1 MTPQDAADFD
11 AVAELYATARP
22 SYPRAAV
29 DWLVG
34 QHAGTVVD
42 VGAGTG
48 LFTRLLD
55 GRARTVIAVEPSRA
69 MLATLRASL
78 EGIEAVEGTGERMPL
93 PDASAD
99 LVTFA
104 QAWHWV
110 DVPAATAEVA
120 RVLRPGGRLGL
131 VWNLRD
137 ERVPWV
143 RALGAAMR
151 ADGDHF
157 RGETD
162 DPAVDGPFGEPER
175 RFDEWV
181 RPCTRDEILADV
193 RSRSY
198 FALLTAAEQQHTL
211 DDVVDVLESH
221 AETRGRASIG
231 LPYVTAS
238 FRYARPDAGTGIR
251 PT

>member
-11 AVAELYATARP
+11 PVAELYATARP
-22 SYPRAAV
+22 SYPKQAV
-29 DWLVG
+29 DWLIG

-55 GRARTVIAVEPSRA
+55 GRARTVIAVEPSTA
-69 MLATLRASL
+69 MLTALRAAL
-78 EGIEAVEGTGERMPL
+78 PGVEAVEGTGERMPL

-99 LVTFA
+99 IVTFA

-110 DVPAATAEVA
+110 DAPAATAEVA

-157 RGETD
+157 RGETE
-162 DPAVDGPFGEPER
+162 DPAVDAPFGEPER

-181 RPCTRDEILADV
+181 RTCTRDEILADV

-198 FALLTAAEQQHTL
+198 FALLSAAEQQRVV
-211 DDVVDVLESH
+211 DDVVEVLDQH
-221 AETRGRASIG
+221 PETRGRASIA

-238 FRYARPDAGTGIR
+238 FRYARPDAGGGSR

>member
-1 MTPQDAADFD
+1 MSSAADFD
-11 AVAELYATARP
+11 DVAALYAVARP
-22 SYPRAAV
+22 SYPQDAV

-34 QHAGTVVD
+34 PDALIVVD

-48 LFTRLLD
+48 LFTRLLSHP
-55 GRARTVIAVEPSRA
+55 GRTVIAVEPSAA
-69 MLATLRASL
+69 MRNELSAALPTV
-78 EGIEAVEGTGERMPL
+78 EALQGSGERIPL

-99 LVTFA
+99 AVVFA

-110 DVPAATAEVA
+110 DTHAASREAG

-137 ERVPWV
+137 ERVAWV
-143 RALGAAMR
+143 QELGVAMR

-157 RGETD
+157 RGAPQ
-162 DPAVDGPFGEPER
+162 DPDVSSPFGAPER
-175 RFDEWV
+175 SLVEWV
-181 RPCTRDEILADV
+181 RVCTPDDIVDDV

-198 FALLTAAEQQHTL
+198 FALLSAAAQHEVVGDVRRVLDGHPETA
-211 DDVVDVLESH
+211 
-221 AETRGRASIG
+221 GRASIA

-238 FRYARPDAGTGIR
+238 FRYDRP
-251 PT
+251 